1 MVEELCLREPVPG
14 QTSAQRLNE
23 LAKML
28 QTVIQFLED
37 MHTKCPVFR
46 DFCANSSFLQDLF
59 GVLFPIVVSSD
70 TVSAE
75 TELRARDSAL
85 TFDGGDVVI
94 KSLSNLPPPIVRTV
108 TIQDNEGQLNSP
120 TSSRQSTLR
129 RASSFVLIT
138 SEPTAYS
145 PSSAKLTSTT
155 NFPALKTT
163 KITVTNTVVESLL
176 ELVVAVFVE
185 SVMERR
191 EFSGFELFTKVHS
204 ITPSFY
210 LFNVMLI

>member
-1 MVEELCLREPVPG
+1 MMEGLYLHEPVPG
-14 QTSAQRLNE
+14 QTSAQRLSG
-23 LAKML
+23 LVKML

-37 MHTKCPVFR
+37 MHTKCPAFR

-59 GVLFPIVVSSD
+59 GVLFPVIVSSD

-108 TIQDNEGQLNSP
+108 TIQDSEGQLNSP

-145 PSSAKLTSTT
+145 PSSARLTSTT
-155 NFPALKTT
+155 NLPTLKTST
-163 KITVTNTVVESLL
+163 ITVTHTVVESLL

-191 EFSGFELFTKVHS
+191 EFLGFELFTKVHS
-204 ITPSFY
+204 AMPK
-210 LFNVMLI
+210 V